1 MRTLLILGLILT
13 AQLANG
19 QNDMLKQYQWEN
31 RLILLFGSISESA
44 VEKQITE
51 LEKDTEGITDR
62 DLLIFHIDRDEV
74 RFIEK
79 SDNPAPSADKLRN
92 RYNIG
97 EQEFRYILIG
107 KDGGVKLNKKEFVPN
122 KDLFSVIDA
131 MPMRQREMRNRK

>member
-1 MRTLLILGLILT
+1 MILGLILT

-19 QNDMLKQYQWEN
+19 QNDMLEQYQWEN

-79 SDNPAPSADKLRN
+79 SDNPASSADKLRN

>member
-1 MRTLLILGLILT
+1 MILGLILT

-19 QNDMLKQYQWEN
+19 QNDMLEQYQWEN

>member
-19 QNDMLKQYQWEN
+19 QNDLLEQYQWEN

-62 DLLIFHIDRDEV
+62 DLLIFHIDGDEV
-74 RFIEK
+74 RFIGK
-79 SDNPAPSADKLRN
+79 SANPALSADKLRN
-92 RYNIG
+92 RYNIRG
-97 EQEFRYILIG
+97 QEFRYILIG
-107 KDGGVKLNKKEFVPN
+107 KDGGVKLDKKEFVPN
-122 KDLFSVIDA
+122 KSLFSVIDA
-131 MPMRQREMRNRK
+131 MPMRQREMREGK